1 MTNAYPATNLKNT
14 TMALIMTAVFILGA
28 GGTANAEHNAEHGEE
43 RKNLKITDLKKGS
56 GEEAV
61 LHSKVSVHYSGWLED
76 GSKFDSSLDRGTPF
90 SFTIGGGGVIKGWDY
105 GVEGMRVGGKRELII
120 PPELGYGPKGYPGAI
135 PPSATLKFEIELL
148 GVTAPSYSNINN
160 DELKA
165 LLEKG
170 VTIVDIRTAK
180 EWAETGIIKGS
191 KLITSFD
198 ETGRPVQTFP
208 DSFGKVVGRN
218 DEVILICRSG
228 NRTAAIATY
237 LADRAGYKKVYNVKE
252 GINKWIKDKNPV
264 VKN

>member
-1 MTNAYPATNLKNT
+1 MNNTHPALSIKNSIIAL
-14 TMALIMTAVFILGA
+14 MAAVFIMGA
-28 GGTANAEHNAEHGEE
+28 SGTANAGQSEKY
-43 RKNLKITDLKKGS
+43 KNLKITEIKKGT
-56 GEEAV
+56 GDEAV
-61 LHSKVSVHYSGWLED
+61 AHSKVSVHYSGWLED

-90 SFTIGGGGVIKGWDY
+90 KFTLGGGEVIKGWDY
-105 GVEGMRVGGKRELII
+105 GVEGMRVGGKRELVI

-135 PPSATLKFEIELL
+135 PPNATLKFEVELM
-148 GVTAPSYSNINN
+148 GVSAPSFTNINN

-165 LLEKG
+165 LLNKG

-198 ETGRPVQTFP
+198 ESGRPVQTFP
-208 DSFGKVVGRN
+208 ESFGKVAGKN

-228 NRTAAIATY
+228 NRTATIAAY
-237 LADRAGYKKVYNVKE
+237 LADRVGYKNVYNVTD
-252 GINKWIKDKNPV
+252 GINEWLKDKNPV